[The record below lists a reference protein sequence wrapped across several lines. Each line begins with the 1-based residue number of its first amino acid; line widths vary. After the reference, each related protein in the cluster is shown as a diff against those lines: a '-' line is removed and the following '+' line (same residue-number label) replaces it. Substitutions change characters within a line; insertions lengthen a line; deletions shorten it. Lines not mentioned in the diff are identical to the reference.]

1 MFDIAIVYR
10 YALAGFSRLSDGVTP
25 LLTFSLINPQR
36 IMFFNYD
43 HLQFFYEPF
52 PIGMA
57 KPIMDE
63 STYQEFLD
71 HFPAL
76 ELFDDYK
83 KIGRPGSK
91 HTLSEKENPRAFN
104 DFVRSDPLWR
114 EFHRWIKSDAFVYE
128 VISVLNRHHI
138 DLGYKYIPPARR
150 LLRRLIGVARGR
162 LSPDA
167 ARLRARFEF
176 SAMSAEGG
184 HLNPHTDA
192 PSKIVTLVVSM
203 MREGEW
209 NLAFGGGTDV
219 NRPKEDYYRYNQL
232 NRLATFDD
240 MEVVHTFEYSPNQAV
255 IFVKTYNSWHSVR
268 PMTGDSTAPLRKTLT
283 INIERLI

>member
-1 MFDIAIVYR
+1 MLAKLLYNK
-10 YALAGFSRLSDGVTP
+10 ALARTERPAVIRPDSRASS
-25 LLTFSLINPQR
+25 LLPNIAA
-36 IMFFNYD
+36 MFFNYD
-43 HLQFFYEPF
+43 HLHFLYEPF

-57 KPIMDE
+57 KPLMDE

-76 ELFDDYK
+76 ERFDDYK

-104 DFVRSDPLWR
+104 DFIRSDPLWR

-128 VISVLNRHHI
+128 IMDTLKQHHL
-138 DLGYKYIPPARR
+138 DLGYKYVPPAQR
-150 LLRRLIGVARGR
+150 LLHLLTGVASGR
-162 LSPDA
+162 LSPKA

-192 PSKIVTLVVSM
+192 PSKIVTLVISM

-209 NLAFGGGTDV
+209 DPAFGGGTDV
-219 NRPKEDYYRYNQL
+219 NRPKDDSFRFNQL
-232 NRLATFDD
+232 NRLARFED
-240 MEVVHTFEYSPNQAV
+240 MEIVHTYEYSPNQAV

-268 PMTGDSTAPLRKTLT
+268 PMTGPPTAPLRKTLT
-283 INIERLI
+283 INIERFV